1 MKIAAINSKKRFEI
15 YKSKIQYLK
24 KTTTNSYFQASTMKA
39 FLDNIKGD
47 KGIWTFV
54 ILLAIFSFMPVFS
67 ASSNLAYMNHGTG
80 NTVAYLAKHFAHI
93 ALGFFILYRVQ
104 KIQYHRFRFIS
115 RLLMPVSWALLLL
128 TMIAGVEQGSAHRW
142 LRVPILGVTFQPSAF
157 ASIVLMMFVAR
168 YLAKADVQNAT
179 FKQSVINLWI
189 PVGITL
195 ALILPNNF
203 STTALIFLMVL
214 MLTFVGNYSLKH
226 TAYVIGIAVTVFV
239 FFILTAKIIQK
250 TNPEHTPK
258 IFARVKTWENR
269 LDSFFD
275 DKKTEDKEKSD
286 DDYQIEKAKT
296 AIASG
301 GIYGLGP
308 GKSVQKHFLPQSSS
322 DFIFAIIV
330 EENGLLGGI
339 SVLVMYILLFIR
351 FVIAAHK
358 ANTVFG
364 KLLVVGLGFP
374 IIFQALIN
382 MGVAVQLLPVTGQTL
397 PLISS
402 GGSAIWMTCVSIGI
416 IISVT
421 KKDEEIAE
429 EQAEKANRDEVL
441 KKLIDE
447 QIARD
452 ERLEMEALQTIN
464 NIEDDQDYSIQEANP
479 MNAVLHK
486 K

>member
-1 MKIAAINSKKRFEI
+1 MKE
-15 YKSKIQYLK
+15 
-24 KTTTNSYFQASTMKA
+24 
-39 FLDNIKGD
+39 FLNNIKGD
-47 KGIWTFV
+47 KGIWSFV
-54 ILLAIFSFMPVFS
+54 ALLALFSFMPVFS

-80 NTVAYLAKHFAHI
+80 NTLGYLLKHFGHV

-104 KIQYHRFRFIS
+104 KIPYHYFRTIS
-115 RLLMPVSWALLLL
+115 RIMLPVAWVLLII
-128 TMIAGVEQGSAHRW
+128 TMFIGVEQGSAVRW
-142 LRVPILGVTFQPSAF
+142 IKVPIIGVTFQPSAF
-157 ASIVLMMFVAR
+157 ASLVLMMFVAR
-168 YLAKADVQNAT
+168 YLSKNTAEKPT
-179 FKQSVINLWI
+179 FKSALIDLWL
-189 PVGITL
+189 PVAVTL

-203 STTALIFLMVL
+203 STAALIFMMIM

-226 TAYVIGIAVTVFV
+226 TFYVAGIAVSMFV
-239 FFILTAKIIQK
+239 FFIMTAKIVQK

-269 LDSFFD
+269 VASFFD
-275 DKKTEDKEKSD
+275 KNKDKDKEKSD

-308 GKSVQKHFLPQSSS
+308 GKSVQKNFLPQSSS

-330 EENGLLGGI
+330 EENGLIGALG
-339 SVLVMYILLFIR
+339 VLTLYMLLFFR
-351 FVIAAHK
+351 FIVAAHK
-358 ANTVFG
+358 ANTTFG

-402 GGSAIWMTCVSIGI
+402 GGSSIWMTCVSIGI

-421 KKDEEIAE
+421 KKEEEIAE
-429 EQAEKANRDEVL
+429 ERAEKQERDAVL
-441 KKLIDE
+441 QRIIDE
-447 QIARD
+447 QIAKKNQQFSD
-452 ERLEMEALQTIN
+452 DLED
-464 NIEDDQDYSIQEANP
+464 EDDYTIEEKNP
-479 MNAVLHK
+479 MNPILNT
-486 K
+486 